1 MPKGRIG
8 SENISSST
16 HRINRHSIKT
26 RRKVQRYGNKG
37 QPFAR
42 VHDGH
47 TVVHCRCVHCG
58 NDNTGGKPGEDGGQF
73 GSSNPSLILFDVLA
87 LHATHWGHL
96 LKIRRRGNEVPIEA
110 GLRGPR
116 MGARASAPV
125 RQRAWCMPM
134 PQAPVHILTFGNK
147 PDQDHRCEPERLL
160 CGATA
165 ADGNYLVKMLHRSAF
180 HALRALQRCSG
191 VCQGNED
198 RVLGHSIG
206 QHSVP

>member
-1 MPKGRIG
+1 MIALNAG
-8 SENISSST
+8 SLLWKEKNDIAGVQDKQLVLTIKIHCVEHYGLYESRRRWT
-16 HRINRHSIKT
+16 CLHSIKT

-134 PQAPVHILTFGNK
+134 PQAPVHILTFEV
-147 PDQDHRCEPERLL
+147 RA
-160 CGATA
+160 GAA
-165 ADGNYLVKMLHRSAF
+165 AMRGY
-180 HALRALQRCSG
+180 CS
-191 VCQGNED
+191 
-198 RVLGHSIG
+198 RR
-206 QHSVP
+206 